1 MRKPINKFLVNWGYR
16 IEKISRFSVLLDR
29 LYRNTP
35 DFKFVQVGAN
45 DGISF
50 DGLYHFVT
58 SHRCS
63 GLVIEPLP
71 DIFEILRLNY
81 LHHPRIVPVNV
92 ALHSDQTTATLY
104 RIAPDK
110 IGALDK
116 PWTAGIASFS
126 PDHVRKFG
134 FPPEYVVEEQVP
146 CAPLMDVLVKYGAL
160 DAHLLQVDTEG
171 YDGEII
177 KMVDFSRFRPA
188 LIKYER
194 INLNAAMQAET
205 LDRLT
210 RAGYQITQDGSDTLA
225 SLAKSVQN

>member
-1 MRKPINKFLVNWGYR
+1 MRKPLNKFLENWGYR

-29 LYRNTP
+29 LYWNTP
-35 DFKFVQVGAN
+35 GFKFIQVGAN

-58 SHRCS
+58 SHCCS

-71 DIFEILRLNY
+71 DVFETLRLNY

-92 ALHSDQTTATLY
+92 ALHSDRATATLY

-110 IGALDK
+110 IGSLDK

-126 PDHVRKFG
+126 PDHARKLG
-134 FPPEYVVEEQVP
+134 FPPEFIVEEQVP
-146 CAPLMDVLVKYGAL
+146 CAPLMDILVRYGAL
-160 DAHLLQVDTEG
+160 DAQLLQVDTEG
-171 YDGEII
+171 YDAEII
-177 KMVDFSRFRPA
+177 KMIDFSRFRPA

-194 INLNAAMQAET
+194 INLSAAVQAET
-205 LDRLT
+205 QDRLI
-210 RAGYQITQDGSDTLA
+210 RAGYQMTQDGADTIAAL
-225 SLAKSVQN
+225 KQPV